1 MNRISSRCRWFAIL
15 AMLGLLVA
23 SATTTQAAE
32 ATDADRVTVNWT
44 DPAQFTEVRY
54 SHAFG
59 QPKPET
65 WLEAMRKTVVQR
77 ADKLLKPGQHLD
89 VTFTDVKLAG
99 QYEPWRGPAYRD
111 VRVVRDM
118 YPPRIDLR
126 FSLTDANGTVIA
138 SGERKLRDP
147 AFLSRSTP
155 NGSDSYRFEKS
166 LLKDWLVREFGADES
181 SAARK

>member
-1 MNRISSRCRWFAIL
+1 MNRISFRRRWL
-15 AMLGLLVA
+15 APLVTIGMLVA
-23 SATTTQAAE
+23 SATATQATE
-32 ATDADRVTVNWT
+32 ATNAGRVTVNWT
-44 DPAQFTEVRY
+44 DPAQFAEVRY

-77 ADKLLKPGQHLD
+77 ADELLKPSQRLE
-89 VTFTDVKLAG
+89 VTITDVKLAG
-99 QYEPWRGPAYRD
+99 QYEPWRGPAYND
-111 VRVVRDM
+111 VRIVRDI

-126 FSLTDANGTVIA
+126 FSLTDTNGTVIA

-181 SAARK
+181 AAHK

>member
-1 MNRISSRCRWFAIL
+1 MNRISPWRRCCVAL
-15 AMLGLLVA
+15 ALLGLALA
-23 SATTTQAAE
+23 SAATVAAE
-32 ATDADRVTVNWT
+32 VSDASRVSVNWT

-54 SHAFG
+54 SHALG

-65 WLEAMRKTVVQR
+65 WLESMRKTVVQR
-77 ADKLLKPGQHLD
+77 ADKLLKPGQHLE
-89 VTFTDVKLAG
+89 VTLTDVKLAG

-126 FSLTDANGTVIA
+126 FSLTDANGSVIA

-147 AFLSRSTP
+147 GFLTRGTP
-155 NGSDSYRFEKS
+155 NGSDSYRFENR
-166 LLKDWLVREFGADES
+166 LLKDWLVREFGADD
-181 SAARK
+181 SAARN